1 MTTVAS
7 EDARLSQFSQELR
20 GSEILRIAAEIRAM
34 IAAGKQV
41 VNLTVG
47 DFNPKEFR
55 IPKAL
60 EDAVIDAL
68 RAGESNYPPSP
79 GIDALRAAVQKL
91 YAQHFGKTWPI
102 ESILVTAGA
111 RPIIYA
117 IYRCLVDAGDQVVFS
132 VPGWNNEL
140 YCDLV

>member
-7 EDARLSQFSQELR
+7 EDARLSQSSQELR

-55 IPKAL
+55 IPQAL
-60 EDAVIDAL
+60 EDAVVDAL
-68 RAGESNYPPSP
+68 RAGETNYPPSP
-79 GIDALRAAVQKL
+79 GIDALRTCLQRL
-91 YAQHFGKTWPI
+91 HAQHLGKP
-102 ESILVTAGA
+102 
-111 RPIIYA
+111 
-117 IYRCLVDAGDQVVFS
+117 
-132 VPGWNNEL
+132 
-140 YCDLV
+140 